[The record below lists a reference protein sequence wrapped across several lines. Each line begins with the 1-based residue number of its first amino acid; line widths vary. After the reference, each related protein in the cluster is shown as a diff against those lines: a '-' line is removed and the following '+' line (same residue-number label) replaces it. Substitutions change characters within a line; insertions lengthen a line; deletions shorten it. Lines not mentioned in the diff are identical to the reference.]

1 LREELVT
8 ALIRSLPK
16 PLRRHFVPAPDTS
29 RAVLPLLHPE
39 DGRLLDV
46 LAYQLQRRA
55 GLPVVPGAF
64 DLDRVPGHLTVTFR
78 VVDDAGAT
86 LAEGKDLAELNRKL
100 REQARTAVAT
110 AAGGIERAG
119 LRSWDFEALPALVEL
134 PKDGYTI
141 TAYPALVDE
150 QDSVAIRLLP
160 TPEEQAA
167 ASWAGTRRLLLLGLP
182 APITYLSGRL
192 SNRAKLL
199 LARNPHGS
207 IGALLDD
214 CAGTAVDLIVADAG
228 GPSTDLAGFERLHAQ
243 VKAELNP
250 TLLAVVGRVER
261 TLAGWHEVEQRLAEL
276 TAAAVQASVED
287 VRGQLAGLVY
297 PGFVTAT
304 GFRRLSDIPRYL
316 QAIKRRLD
324 RLPDAPARDR
334 ELTERIGQVERD
346 YRELLAELPPA
357 QRHDPEVT
365 EIRWMLEELRISYF
379 AQQQGTAYPV
389 SDKRV
394 YRAIDRLLEQS

>member
-1 LREELVT
+1 
-8 ALIRSLPK
+8 
-16 PLRRHFVPAPDTS
+16 
-29 RAVLPLLHPE
+29 
-39 DGRLLDV
+39 
-46 LAYQLQRRA
+46 
-55 GLPVVPGAF
+55 
-64 DLDRVPGHLTVTFR
+64 
-78 VVDDAGAT
+78 
-86 LAEGKDLAELNRKL
+86 
-100 REQARTAVAT
+100 
-110 AAGGIERAG
+110 
-119 LRSWDFEALPALVEL
+119 
-134 PKDGYTI
+134 
-141 TAYPALVDE
+141 
-150 QDSVAIRLLP
+150 LLP

-214 CAGTAVDLIVADAG
+214 CAGAAVDLIVADAG
-228 GPSTDLAGFERLHAQ
+228 GPSTDRAGFERLRAQ

-250 TLLAVVGRVER
+250 TLLAVVSRVER
-261 TLAGWHEVEQRLAEL
+261 ILGGWHEVEQRLAEL
-276 TAAAVQASVED
+276 TAPAARISVED
-287 VRGQLAGLVY
+287 VREQLAGLVY

-304 GFRRLSDIPRYL
+304 GYRRLKAIPRYL
-316 QAIKRRLD
+316 QAIARRLD
-324 RLPDAPARDR
+324 RLPDGPARDR
-334 ELTERIGQVERD
+334 DLTEQIGLVERE

-357 QRHDPEVT
+357 QRTEPEVT